1 MVSGCHP
8 WILNLIKSYSPVVN
22 MSKRS
27 GLGKG
32 LDALLPTT
40 ESSLPESGIRH
51 IPTTQIS
58 PNPRQPRSRFD
69 EQELK
74 ELAESIREH
83 GVIQPLILTQGDSAE
98 EFIIIA
104 GERRL
109 MAAQLINL
117 AEVPAIVRG
126 ASDQELVEIALVEN
140 VQRADL
146 GPLETA
152 EAYRQLSEDFKL
164 SHEVIAA
171 RVGKN
176 RVTVTNS
183 LRLLKLPEDVKQ
195 SLASAEISEGHA
207 RTLLTLPSAEA
218 QSAALKTIIKYDLN
232 VRQTEELVRKLSGDK
247 PHKRE
252 ARTPDPEI
260 KAIEEQLRQRLG
272 TRVSLSQKSKGG
284 TLTIYY
290 YSAEELDTIL
300 DLILSES
307 D

>member
-1 MVSGCHP
+1 
-8 WILNLIKSYSPVVN
+8 
-22 MSKRS
+22 MSKKS

-32 LDALLPTT
+32 LDALLPTA
-40 ESSLPESGIRH
+40 ESSLPESGIKQ

-69 EQELK
+69 PEELN

-83 GVIQPLILTQGDSAE
+83 GVIQPLILTQSDTAE
-98 EFIIIA
+98 EFTLIA

-109 MAAQLINL
+109 LAAQLINL
-117 AEVPAIVRG
+117 EEVPAIIRG
-126 ASDQELVEIALVEN
+126 ASDQQLVELALVEN

-152 EAYRQLSEDFKL
+152 EAYRQLSEDFDL
-164 SHEVIAA
+164 SHEIIAA

-176 RVTVTNS
+176 RVTITNT
-183 LRLLKLPEDVKQ
+183 LRLLKLPDDVKQ
-195 SLASAEISEGHA
+195 SLASGEISEGHA
-207 RTLLTLPSAEA
+207 RTLLALPTDEA
-218 QSAALKTIIKYDLN
+218 QSAALKSIVKYGLN
-232 VRQTEELVRKLSGDK
+232 VRQTEELVRKLSGEK
-247 PHKRE
+247 PRKQPK
-252 ARTPDPEI
+252 RTPAPEI

-272 TRVSLSQKSKGG
+272 TRVNLSQKSKGG

-290 YSAEELDTIL
+290 YSTEELDTIL